1 MIALGGN
8 FRKRPVQ
15 TSYIT
20 MAGLHRLSL
29 TLSLHRQMMLSSISR
44 LQQFVGTQA
53 FHVTA
58 GSARGDTHSAAEELL
73 NKVHDKDLVKTLGFI
88 NGEWVSASDGST
100 IPVRTNLPFAA
111 C

>member
-1 MIALGGN
+1 
-8 FRKRPVQ
+8 
-15 TSYIT
+15 
-20 MAGLHRLSL
+20 MAGLSHRLSL
-29 TLSLHRQMMLSSISR
+29 TLSLHRQIMLSSISR

-58 GSARGDTHSAAEELL
+58 GSARGDSHSAAEELL
-73 NKVHDKDLVKTLGFI
+73 NKIHDKDLVKTLGFI

-100 IPVRTNLPFAA
+100 IPVSIKTAVDA